1 MEVGANGVGV
11 DSAAIEGSGAGSRF
25 NDDMLGVR
33 LGSGRGNGIGLF
45 AARGFAGSAVTL
57 AVGGTCITGS
67 MLGASI
73 MAIETVVLCRPCSSL
88 ARNARMLVM
97 VLFALSREVGTF
109 APENSGFGCA
119 VDGLSVDVT
128 DEESLAIL

>member
-57 AVGGTCITGS
+57 AV
-67 MLGASI
+67 
-73 MAIETVVLCRPCSSL
+73 
-88 ARNARMLVM
+88 
-97 VLFALSREVGTF
+97 
-109 APENSGFGCA
+109 
-119 VDGLSVDVT
+119 
-128 DEESLAIL
+128 